1 VAKSR
6 SAFSVQRS
14 EQHAAHSTR
23 HAARNGGMVDVS
35 AKNITL
41 RTAKASS
48 SIVLGDE
55 AFQTLTEGT
64 CIKGDVLATGKVA
77 AIMAVKSTPAIIP
90 MCHPIPIE
98 AVDVEFKLNEP
109 EKSVTTIVTVKS
121 SGKTGVEMEAL
132 VGASAASLT
141 IYDMLKY
148 KGRDMVVTETK
159 LLEKTGGKSGS
170 YKRPD

>member
-1 VAKSR
+1 MA
-6 SAFSVQRS
+6 
-14 EQHAAHSTR
+14 
-23 HAARNGGMVDVS
+23 NDGGMVDVS
-35 AKNITL
+35 VKNITL

-48 SIVLGDE
+48 SITLGDE

-77 AIMAVKSTPAIIP
+77 AITAVKSTPTVIP
-90 MCHPIPIE
+90 MCHPILIE
-98 AVDVEFKLNEP
+98 AVDVEFKLNEQ

-132 VGASAASLT
+132 AGASAASLN

-148 KGRDMVVTETK
+148 KSRDMVITETK

>member
-1 VAKSR
+1 MAN
-6 SAFSVQRS
+6 
-14 EQHAAHSTR
+14 E
-23 HAARNGGMVDVS
+23 GGMVDVS
-35 AKNITL
+35 IKNITL

-48 SIVLGDE
+48 SIALGDE
-55 AFQTLTEGT
+55 AFQSLTEGT
-64 CIKGDVLATGKVA
+64 CIKGDVLATAKVA
-77 AIMAVKSTPAIIP
+77 AITAVKSTPAIIP
-90 MCHPIPIE
+90 MCHPILIE
-98 AVDVEFKLNEP
+98 AVDVEFRLNEP

-132 VGASAASLT
+132 AGAGTASLT

>member
-1 VAKSR
+1 LEVEKVAKD
-6 SAFSVQRS
+6 
-14 EQHAAHSTR
+14 
-23 HAARNGGMVDVS
+23 GDMVDVS
-35 AKNITL
+35 AKNITM

-55 AFQTLTEGT
+55 AFQTLKEGT
-64 CIKGDVLATGKVA
+64 CVKGDVLATAKVA
-77 AIMAVKSTPAIIP
+77 AITAVKSTPAIIP
-90 MCHPIPIE
+90 MCHPILIE
-98 AVDVEFKLNEP
+98 GVAVKFELNEQ
-109 EKSVTTIVTVKS
+109 KKTVTTIITVKS

-132 VGASAASLT
+132 AGASAASLT

-148 KGRDMVVTETK
+148 QGRDMIITETK